1 MCQVTCNQGGI
12 NAPARP
18 ESKPFPAIL
27 SLQAQMESREKK
39 MGAGEWGH
47 QAKTGRLRW
56 NNDNCLNRV
65 SAKVGG
71 LPRVPS
77 LQRSVCQSGHR
88 QQSVCQLEILLEAQ
102 QGSGFG
108 HQQYKLSVSPLILSL
123 ASLPQ
128 IPPVSH
134 QGHCD
139 LILSYLSSSAKPFF
153 FFFFC
158 LSCLKILQR

>member
-1 MCQVTCNQGGI
+1 MRLPDPRVNRFQRFYLCEHKWKVG
-12 NAPARP
+12 
-18 ESKPFPAIL
+18 
-27 SLQAQMESREKK
+27 EKK
-39 MGAGEWGH
+39 MGAGERGH
-47 QAKTGRLRW
+47 QAQTGRLRW
-56 NNDNCLNRV
+56 NNDNRLHGF

-71 LPRVPS
+71 LPRIPS
-77 LQRSVCQSGHR
+77 LKLSVCQSGHT

-102 QGSGFG
+102 GGSGFG

-139 LILSYLSSSAKPFF
+139 LILSYLSSSA
-153 FFFFC
+153 
-158 LSCLKILQR
+158 